1 MKDNKWT
8 NVRAALLGMAFIAM
22 PGVAFAGFE
31 WTPPPAP
38 QPAAVEESV
47 TDGPLVPASPSEA
60 VDSAELAPVAAVQAE
75 TPASPHAVE
84 SAPVTAPST
93 YADAMG
99 FGSEI
104 PLAMALGQ
112 IVPPGFVYSFGEN
125 VNPGTLI
132 SWNGGKPW
140 DQVLLDALTSRELT
154 ATINGNAVLIKKAG
168 SHAAEESALQPVAP
182 VSRMTD
188 PEAPVVRDTQS
199 AAALEAAEQADKA
212 VMEPTAVTG
221 EGTAEKY
228 PRRVPRKGFVESI
241 FGTANKPEARDHHV
255 EIENNAPPPPEVTQS
270 AAAPVSETAEAPDAV
285 AVEEVTTDSAG
296 YEDVA
301 VAEPT
306 ALESDSMAPVAASYE
321 PAATASPIP
330 HRQSSLPPISR
341 AEPHDVSYVQ
351 ERTHERASDLSVP
364 PPVSSYATKVKASVL
379 DPFEVRLWKADSQ
392 ANLKDVLTSWAGNA
406 NVEVIWDSSYDYKL
420 PDSLSMQST
429 FPEAVT
435 KILALYGNVEP
446 RPQGRLHP
454 NLPKGPSVL
463 LIENYP

>member
-8 NVRAALLGMAFIAM
+8 NVRAALLGMVFIAM

-31 WTPPPAP
+31 WMPPQAP
-38 QPAAVEESV
+38 QTSAVEESL
-47 TDGPLVPASPSEA
+47 TDGPLVPASPSTA
-60 VDSAELAPVAAVQAE
+60 VDSTELAPVIAVEAE
-75 TPASPHAVE
+75 TPVAPRAFE
-84 SAPVTAPST
+84 SAPVNAPST

-140 DQVLLDALTSRELT
+140 DQVLLEALQSKELT
-154 ATINGNAVLIKKAG
+154 ATINGNSVLIKKAG
-168 SHAAEESALQPVAP
+168 NSSAEEAAVQPAAP

-212 VMEPTAVTG
+212 VMAPTAVTG

-228 PRRVPRKGFVESI
+228 PRRVPHKGFVESI
-241 FGTANKPEARDHHV
+241 FGASDKPDARGDQV
-255 EIENNAPPPPEVTQS
+255 EIENNAPPPLEATQS
-270 AAAPVSETAEAPDAV
+270 EAAPVSKTAGTPDDV
-285 AVEEVTTDSAG
+285 AVEEVDAAAKH
-296 YEDVA
+296 EDVA
-301 VAEPT
+301 VSEPT

-321 PAATASPIP
+321 PAATTSAIP

-351 ERTHERASDLSVP
+351 DRTYENNADLTVP

-420 PDSLSMQST
+420 PGSLNLQST

-435 KILALYGNVEP
+435 KILALYGNSEP

>member
-8 NVRAALLGMAFIAM
+8 NMRAALLGMVFIAM
-22 PGVAFAGFE
+22 PGVAFAGFD

-38 QPAAVEESV
+38 QPAAIEESMA
-47 TDGPLVPASPSEA
+47 DGPLVPASPSAA
-60 VDSAELAPVAAVQAE
+60 VDSAELAPVVAVEAE
-75 TPASPHAVE
+75 TPAPSHAVE
-84 SAPVTAPST
+84 STSVTAPST

-125 VNPGTLI
+125 VNPGTLV

-140 DQVLLDALTSRELT
+140 DQVLLDALSSHELT
-154 ATINGNAVLIKKAG
+154 ATINGNSVLIKKAG
-168 SHAAEESALQPVAP
+168 AHPAEETAAQPAAPVA
-182 VSRMTD
+182 RMTD
-188 PEAPVVRDTQS
+188 PEAPVVRDAQS
-199 AAALEAAEQADKA
+199 AAALESAEQADRA
-212 VMEPTAVTG
+212 VMAPTAVTG

-228 PRRVPRKGFVESI
+228 PRRAPRKNFIESI
-241 FGTANKPEARDHHV
+241 FGPADKPDAYDHQV
-255 EIENNAPPPPEVTQS
+255 EVENNAPPPLEATQS
-270 AAAPVSETAEAPDAV
+270 ESAPVSKTAGTPDDV
-285 AVEEVTTDSAG
+285 AVEEMSA
-296 YEDVA
+296 VS
-301 VAEPT
+301 EPT

-321 PAATASPIP
+321 PAATTSPIP

-351 ERTHERASDLSVP
+351 ERAYDNNTDLTVP
-364 PPVSSYATKVKASVL
+364 PPVASYATKVKASVL

-406 NVEVIWDSSYDYKL
+406 NVDVIWDSSYDYKL
-420 PDSLSMQST
+420 PGSISLQGT

-435 KILALYGNVEP
+435 KILALYGNSEP